1 MTQDLSELINLNK
14 RIVSQNN
21 KLINQNNEII
31 ELLRIIAGSSDADEL
46 PMESDEG
53 DDFILDADCGIG
65 SVLFI
70 EEENIFKLTVKN
82 NETVVDNLTGDAPA
96 NDFALQQALAN
107 ESVKRNLEIP
117 RSTVILSKPQSQN
130 LSQSLKICIENGC
143 ENIFVPITSMTQLV
157 GAPDEIMTLIKLDFY
172 RSEDELISK
181 VLKNEP

>member
-1 MTQDLSELINLNK
+1 
-14 RIVSQNN
+14 
-21 KLINQNNEII
+21 
-31 ELLRIIAGSSDADEL
+31 
-46 PMESDEG
+46 
-53 DDFILDADCGIG
+53 
-65 SVLFI
+65 
-70 EEENIFKLTVKN
+70 
-82 NETVVDNLTGDAPA
+82 TVVDNLTGDAPA